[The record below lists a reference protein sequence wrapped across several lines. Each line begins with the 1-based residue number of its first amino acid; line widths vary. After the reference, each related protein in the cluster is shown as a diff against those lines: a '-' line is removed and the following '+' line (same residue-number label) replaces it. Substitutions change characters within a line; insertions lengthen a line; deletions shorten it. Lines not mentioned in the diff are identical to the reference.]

1 MKKEHEEKK
10 EPLNEDIEIIEEGSE
25 ELPKRLD
32 TLRKDLAACR
42 KEKQEYLEGWQR
54 AKAELINFKK
64 DETERKSAVSRFAA
78 ENLIYDILPVLD
90 SFDLALKH
98 DMPPDVERGIRMIRS
113 QFEETLKRQG
123 VEAIMVAKGDAFDS
137 AIHESIGEAE
147 SDAEEGS
154 ITEEVQRGYRMHE
167 KVVRA
172 SRVKI
177 AKEKSEARSTNS
189 ETNSNDLN

>member
-10 EPLNEDIEIIEEGSE
+10 EPLDEDIEIIEEGSE

-154 ITEEVQRGYRMHE
+154 IAEEVQRGYRMHE

-172 SRVKI
+172 SRVKL
-177 AKEKSEARSTNS
+177 AKK
-189 ETNSNDLN
+189 

>member
-10 EPLNEDIEIIEEGSE
+10 ERLDEDIKIVEEGSAFARATEDEEGGE

-32 TLRKDLAACR
+32 RMRKDLATCR

-64 DETERKSAVSRFAA
+64 DEAERKSAVSRFAT
-78 ENLIYDILPVLD
+78 EDLMYDILPVLD

-98 DMPPDVERGIRMIRS
+98 DMPPDVEKGIRMIRS
-113 QFEETLKRQG
+113 QLEETLKRQG
-123 VEAIMVAKGDAFDS
+123 VEAITTAKGDIFDS

-147 SDAEEGS
+147 SDATEGS
-154 ITEEVQRGYRMHE
+154 IAEEVQRGYRMHG
-167 KVVRA
+167 KVMRA
-172 SRVKI
+172 TRVKL
-177 AKEKSEARSTNS
+177 SRGN
-189 ETNSNDLN
+189 

>member
-10 EPLNEDIEIIEEGSE
+10 EHLDEDIEIVEEGSAFTRAMADEEGGE

-32 TLRKDLAACR
+32 KLRKDLALCR

-54 AKAELINFKK
+54 TKADLINYKK
-64 DETERKSAVSRFAA
+64 DETERKQAMSQFAS
-78 ENLIYDILPVLD
+78 EDVIYDILPVLD

-98 DMPPDVERGIRMIRS
+98 DMPSDVEKGIRMI
-113 QFEETLKRQG
+113 QGQLEEVLRRKG
-123 VEAIMVAKGDAFDS
+123 VQTIVVTKGDVFDIT
-137 AIHESIGEAE
+137 IHESIGEIQ
-147 SDAEEGS
+147 SDADEGS
-154 ITEEVQRGYRMHE
+154 IAEEVQRGYRMHG

-177 AKEKSEARSTNS
+177 AKAKSI
-189 ETNSNDLN
+189 